1 MSAAPSFRET
11 SRARLRESLIVAA
24 RELTVAHGWNNVRMA
39 DVARQA
45 GVSRQTL
52 YNEYDSRAGLAEG
65 VAVREIHLF
74 VTGVREQLFAHG
86 ADVRAAAR
94 AAILYALEEAERN
107 PLVRAILTSARGGA
121 DELLPY
127 LTTRS
132 DVVLQAAGEV
142 IREWAGAHGHDADA
156 AALDIASDS
165 IVRLAVSHIMLP
177 RSSPPE
183 SADMLADV
191 FARLLE

>member
-1 MSAAPSFRET
+1 MSAAPSFRES

-24 RELTVAHGWNNVRMA
+24 RELTITHGWNSVRMA
-39 DVARQA
+39 DVARLA

-65 VAVREIHLF
+65 VAVREIQLF
-74 VTGVREQLFAHG
+74 ATGVRERLFSHG

-127 LTTRS
+127 LTTRA

-142 IREWAGAHGHDADA
+142 IRDWAGAHVQGTGS
-156 AALDIASDS
+156 AALDVASDS
-165 IVRLAVSHIMLP
+165 IVRLTVSHIILP
-177 RSSPPE
+177 QSSPAE
-183 SADMLADV
+183 AADVLADIFV
-191 FARLLE
+191 RLLQ